1 MVLGLASVR
10 DLPFA
15 EWKVLAVMDIACGP
29 DILITP
35 MAPPDGVANAQ
46 IVSVIILLKMFG

>member
-46 IVSVIILLKMFG
+46 IVSVIIL